1 MLLPATGGPVPAL
14 VATAEPLLVTGLPPV
29 VAAKLVLAAC
39 KAASGVCPDLL
50 AAMYA
55 GLAVNCV
62 SVGSAS
68 VLGGLSVC

>member
-1 MLLPATGGPVPAL
+1 MLLPATGALFPAL
-14 VATAEPLLVTGLPPV
+14 VATTDPLLVTGLPPA

-39 KAASGVCPDLL
+39 SAASGVCPDLL

-62 SVGSAS
+62 RVGSAS
-68 VLGGLSVC
+68 VLGGFNVC